1 MATTFE
7 LPPPSAFVELPGLRG
22 LRLARVGQ
30 ADGTT
35 LEVVEASK
43 GVVIPAMQHPGR
55 ERARLLSGALR
66 FMQGGKMRDY
76 RAGDEWVVEGGTSQG
91 PHVVMADGTKIVVLR
106 EGRSAFDA

>member
-1 MATTFE
+1 MRQTFE
-7 LPPPSAFVELPGLRG
+7 LPPPSAFGELPGMRG

-35 LEVVEASK
+35 LEVVEASR
-43 GVVIPAMQHPGR
+43 GVVIPAMRHPGK

-66 FMQGGKMRDY
+66 FMQGGKMRDLK
-76 RAGDEWVVEGGTSQG
+76 AGDEWEVEGGESQG
-91 PHVVMADGTKIVVLR
+91 PHIVLEDGTKVVVLR